1 MQGKIAIGQN
11 SDRSPCSNS
20 KIKTHA
26 EIDAL
31 RKINNLIRNKK
42 IKQRNKVDLLVLR
55 VNKLGNLCQSA
66 PCLHC
71 SKELT
76 NSYITIDKLYFST
89 TEGTIKYMKFDDWIS
104 NPDLHMTS
112 SGWRHCGKCSQFN
125 STLIL
130 HWEQTSQFK
139 YLLHNAGYPCLSLK

>member
-1 MQGKIAIGQN
+1 MKGKIAIGQN

-31 RKINNLIRNKK
+31 RKLNIMIRHKK
-42 IKQRNKVDLLVLR
+42 IKQRNKLDLLVLR

-66 PCLHC
+66 PCYHC
-71 SKELT
+71 SQELTT

-104 NPDLHMTS
+104 KPDLHMIS
-112 SGWRHCGKCSQFN
+112 SGWRYCGKCN
-125 STLIL
+125 
-130 HWEQTSQFK
+130 
-139 YLLHNAGYPCLSLK
+139 